1 MVLCDKFIDRPG
13 YELVK
18 RRQYIFQDGAN
29 GRDLSV
35 KVHFPSVVR
44 PGQKVTMCMVFFS
57 PKEEENICP
66 KCGTVTIA
74 RSNTDVNW

>member
-1 MVLCDKFIDRPG
+1 MVLCDKFIGRPG

-35 KVHFPSVVR
+35 KVHFTSVVR
-44 PGQKVTMCMVFFS
+44 PGQKVTMCMVVFS
-57 PKEEENICP
+57 PKGEENICP

>member
-1 MVLCDKFIDRPG
+1 VLCDKFIDRPG

-29 GRDLSV
+29 GRDLSA
-35 KVHFPSVVR
+35 KVHFTSVVR

-57 PKEEENICP
+57 PKGEENICP
-66 KCGTVTIA
+66 NCGTVTIA